1 MLIKLH
7 SPQLEESLTIRFEH
21 KAVHF
26 QNPGYPSHALSVAFS
41 WEFAFE
47 VQYSALR
54 LLWFEEERAVQLAL
68 GLVGL
73 PWVKA
78 RSRGRTDRL
87 DHAVKLPRVC
97 EACHRVTHTTRG
109 RVSLKT
115 LRAFFLCLHILM
127 TPLPTGY
134 RVSTVWSWRFLNCL
148 EFSKVL
154 IISCKI
160 DIW

>member
-1 MLIKLH
+1 MLIKRH
-7 SPQLEESLTIRFEH
+7 SPQLEESLTIRFERE
-21 KAVHF
+21 AVLF

-47 VQYSALR
+47 VRYSALR
-54 LLWFEEERAVQLAL
+54 PLWFERRERCS
-68 GLVGL
+68 L
-73 PWVKA
+73 PWA
-78 RSRGRTDRL
+78 WWGSHGWRRGAGAERTGWTTQWTCL
-87 DHAVKLPRVC
+87 VC
-97 EACHRVTHTTRG
+97 EACHVVTHITRG

-115 LRAFFLCLHILM
+115 LRAFFLCLHVLM
-127 TPLPTGY
+127 TLLPTGH

-160 DIW
+160 GIW